1 LTQASQGRS
10 TTKAA
15 RIAEELR
22 EAIATGVLAQGTR
35 LYQDELATRFSTS
48 ITPVR
53 EAVRQLHAEGLVVVE
68 SHRGVTVSTPDVERI
83 TAIYVLRRL
92 VEPFAARRAATRLSR
107 LDFARARA
115 TNESL
120 LEAQQ
125 ARDPLLERQLNRAFH
140 FVFYEACGLPT
151 VVAEIERFWATF
163 PWAELHVVRGI
174 ESYREHERILEAVIE
189 NDQPRIQQLFETH
202 LHNGYVAS
210 IEHLG
215 QSAGDDP
222 FDVDAC

>member
-1 LTQASQGRS
+1 MSHGTP

-22 EAIATGVLAQGTR
+22 EAIATGVLPQGTR
-35 LYQDELATRFSTS
+35 LYQDELAVRFSTS

-53 EAVRQLHAEGLVVVE
+53 EALRQLHAEGLVVVE

-107 LDFARARA
+107 QDFARARA

-125 ARDPLLERQLNRAFH
+125 AGDRLLERQLNRDFH

-174 ESYREHERILEAVIE
+174 ESYSEHEQILDAMVE

-202 LHNGYVAS
+202 LHNGYRALMA
-210 IEHLG
+210 HLG
-215 QSAGDDP
+215 HDGASDP
-222 FDVDAC
+222 FDTQHF